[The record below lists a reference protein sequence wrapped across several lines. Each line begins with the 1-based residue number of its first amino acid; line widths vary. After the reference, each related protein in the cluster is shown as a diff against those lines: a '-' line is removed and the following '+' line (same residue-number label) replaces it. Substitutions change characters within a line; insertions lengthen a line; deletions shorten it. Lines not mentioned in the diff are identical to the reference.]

1 MNKVK
6 ILNWSIYKLV
16 IIFNNVK
23 INIIKNYRLNKKL
36 KFVIQKQNK

>member
-6 ILNWSIYKLV
+6 ILNQSIYKLV

-23 INIIKNYRLNKKL
+23 NKYNEKL
-36 KFVIQKQNK
+36 QTKYK